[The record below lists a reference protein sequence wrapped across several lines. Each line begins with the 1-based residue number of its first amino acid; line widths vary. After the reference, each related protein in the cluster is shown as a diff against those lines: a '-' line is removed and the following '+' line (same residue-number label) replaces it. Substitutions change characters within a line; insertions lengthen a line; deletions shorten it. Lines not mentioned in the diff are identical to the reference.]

1 MNYLKILSNKE
12 KEEIEK
18 KLNSQFGIKTI
29 PGMIVQKGKERLFL
43 LTTNFNA
50 KEIRKIENTSFIE
63 RAGVYFAK
71 IMRDKIRLSI
81 EGTYLLKDQITK
93 NIHELTKE
101 ESKQWMMGQE
111 LPIQTGKKDF
121 LVIKYKE
128 DFLGCGKAS
137 ELKIGNFIPKQR
149 RLKSKTIQ

>member
-1 MNYLKILSNKE
+1 
-12 KEEIEK
+12 
-18 KLNSQFGIKTI
+18 
-29 PGMIVQKGKERLFL
+29 MIVQKGKERLFL

-50 KEIRKIENTSFIE
+50 KEIRKIENTAFIE

-71 IMRDKIRLSI
+71 IMRDQIKLSL
-81 EGTYLLKDQITK
+81 EGTFILRDQITK